1 MVESHHVFNFVV
13 YALVIAYIL
22 YINFASYYNKGT
34 EFVSFFVNL
43 FQNWIFRLIFLV
55 IVGYFSMDFFKFG
68 GFTFAV
74 LLTIAFLNTN
84 MLVGRSGMEGFD
96 DDDVAR
102 DDYDDG
108 DDFTNKQKKQE
119 KKHEMKREKK
129 HEMKH
134 AEDQMESFDVN
145 TMQSGDNCGPYAN
158 LQRLPFNPQG
168 FRPNDSALGSGAP
181 DALPM
186 DSLANGPYTD
196 SGVGYEFH
204 MA

>member
-34 EFVSFFVNL
+34 EFVTFSVNL
-43 FQNWIFRLIFLV
+43 IQNWIFRLVFLV

-84 MLVGRSGMEGFD
+84 MLVGKSAVEGYD
-96 DDDVAR
+96 NNDVDR
-102 DDYDDG
+102 DDYDD
-108 DDFTNKQKKQE
+108 DDFTNKKKHE
-119 KKHEMKREKK
+119 KKHD
-129 HEMKH
+129 MKH
-134 AEDQMESFDVN
+134 SEDKMESFDVN

-168 FRPNDSALGSGAP
+168 YQPDESALGAGAP
-181 DALPM
+181 DQLPM

-196 SGVGYEFH
+196 SGVGYEFN